1 MGLVIEMPK
10 ETLEKELEHVFRE
23 DLLIACKKW
32 GIDVTGK
39 DTGDSL
45 IQMLAEK
52 MRDAEERQRVFSTFT
67 QLERDLLGVLT
78 LSGGAMSYDRLK
90 PFRKIYSYG
99 QLNQTE
105 RDLRKTGIII
115 RRMMSRLT
123 EYGREVAE
131 FKVLEFFIPHLR
143 EFFEALPEPQTEK
156 PKKAKKYVDERDTL
170 LIDMLLLVAYIAK
183 HEVKMTAS
191 WEFPRR
197 EIDHIKEAMSKST
210 DERFEVVQ
218 KFARKAGAY
227 TITEGD
233 RVLPA
238 KIDTLFAGRQYL
250 VARRLLLSALGRTR
264 AIWATPDQP
273 TEYTLNLAICRLR
286 EANEEDWIGI
296 EELRDWI
303 RSELFQENQP
313 LKWIQVDE
321 DRVQM
326 ALETPLLL
334 GLIEAAYK
342 GKKILAVKLTEV
354 GARVLKEG
362 KASETQEERDTFF
375 VQPNFEISA
384 FTGEMEYQKLY
395 RLMLI
400 TEPVHTDVVSTFK
413 ITDKSIF
420 EAIES
425 GLREEDLLGFLEKE
439 SSKPVPANVER
450 SIRDW
455 TSQTTFATI
464 SDVTLFETESEKDLE
479 ELRFIPQFE
488 KHVLRQVGP
497 TAVIVTGDIEDL
509 TEDLRKRK
517 CMVKRTV
524 EKGDQEDSPGTEI
537 TEQVLLF
544 GGEQTVEDVPWD
556 CEGCPA
562 IQSCNKIM
570 RRRTRDKRSGRH

>member
-1 MGLVIEMPK
+1 MGMPK
-10 ETLEKELEHVFRE
+10 VTLEKELEHVFRE

-32 GIDVTGK
+32 GIDVTGT

-45 IQMLAEK
+45 IHMLAEK
-52 MRDAEERQRVFSTFT
+52 MKDPKVRKKVFSTFT
-67 QLERDLLGVLT
+67 QLEKDLLGVLT

-105 RDLRKTGIII
+105 RDLRKFGIII

-143 EFFEALPEPQTEK
+143 EFFESLPEHQTEK
-156 PKKAKKYVDERDTL
+156 PKKAKKFVDERDSL
-170 LIDMLLLVAYIAK
+170 LIDILLLVSYIAK
-183 HEVKMTAS
+183 HDVKMTSS
-191 WEFPRR
+191 WEFPKR
-197 EIDHIKEAMSKST
+197 EIDHIKEAMSQPT

-218 KFARKAGAY
+218 KFARKAGVY
-227 TITEGD
+227 TIVEGD
-233 RVLPA
+233 RVHPS
-238 KIDTLFAGRQYL
+238 KVDTLFTGEQHL

-273 TEYTLNLAICRLR
+273 TEYTLTLAICRIR
-286 EANEEDWIGI
+286 QGNQEEWIGI

-342 GKKILAVKLTEV
+342 GKKILGVKLTEV
-354 GARVLKEG
+354 GARVLQEG
-362 KASETQEERDTFF
+362 SVPSKLEDRETFF

-384 FTGEMEYQKLY
+384 FTSEMEYQKLY

-400 TEPVHTDVVSTFK
+400 TKPVRTDVVSTFK
-413 ITDKSIF
+413 ITEESIF

-425 GLREEDLLGFLEKE
+425 GLREEDLIGFLEKE

-450 SIRDW
+450 SIKDW
-455 TSQTTFATI
+455 TSQTTFTTI
-464 SDVTLFETESEKDLE
+464 SDITLFETENERDLE
-479 ELRFIPQFE
+479 MLRYIPQFE

-497 TAVIVTGDIEDL
+497 TAVIVTGDMTDL
-509 TEDLRKRK
+509 SDNLRKRK
-517 CMVKRTV
+517 CMVKRTR
-524 EKGDQEDSPGTEI
+524 ESQEPDVTPGTEI

-544 GGEQTVEDVPWD
+544 GTEHSIEDVPWD

-562 IQSCNKIM
+562 IQSCNKII
-570 RRRTRDKRSGRH
+570 RRRARGKRGGRT